1 MRFGYLLFLILV
13 SCASTPTGLGNNVP
27 SWVLKTPQTEGDSY
41 VFVASGTSASGDA
54 GEAEKAAAVDLR
66 DQIISYLGVKVTST
80 TSATAKGSLDSFRT
94 SVEQSVVSQSKAEIA
109 GLRIADRF
117 PLKQGQNLTIY
128 LKALYNKADLDQE
141 KARLAALFAQI
152 NDSVSKPEQKGDL
165 LNATGDIQGALD
177 QYTQAALAAL
187 NPQVDNGAISF
198 ARNLGKATTM
208 VSQLTLLPQT
218 NPSST
223 VVGQPFAQPFAVK
236 LVRGSGAEAVPIA
249 GASLRFNYKV
259 RQNGHLVLRS
269 VPETTGSD
277 GIALCHLPAPDF
289 AGQAELIVV
298 LDAGP
303 FLDRLSQV
311 PYESR
316 TPVDA
321 LEDAVGKTRVN
332 IEYRVVSAALK
343 YPIAWACPQ
352 ADASSGWTEVMTK
365 AGFQLHTVSS
375 EGLEGASE
383 EKAFRLLVSRS
394 PRTPRVAW
402 GEFRVEQTG
411 KDGDMVTARV
421 TGTVKVE
428 ETATARLLYSVTRT
442 RWGVGASLSE
452 AETSAFHQL
461 GADLGTSVVDNLP

>member
-1 MRFGYLLFLILV
+1 MRLRYLLLLTLA
-13 SCASTPTGLGNNVP
+13 SCASAPAGLGTNVP

-41 VFVASGTSASGDA
+41 VFVASGTSATGDA
-54 GEAEKAAAVDLR
+54 GQAEKAAAVDLR

-94 SVEQSVVSQSKAEIA
+94 SVEQTVVSQSKAEIA

-117 PLKQGQNLTIY
+117 PLKQGQSLTLY
-128 LKALYNKADLDQE
+128 VKALYNKADLDQE
-141 KARLAALFAQI
+141 KARIAALFAQI
-152 NDSVSKPEQKGDL
+152 DDSVSKPEQKGDL
-165 LNATGDIQGALD
+165 LNSTGDIQGALD
-177 QYTQAALAAL
+177 QYTQAALASL

-208 VSQLTLLPQT
+208 VSQLTLIAQE
-218 NPSST
+218 NPRST
-223 VVGQPFAQPFAVK
+223 VVGEPFPQPFAVK
-236 LVRGSGAEAVPIA
+236 LVRGTGADALPVA

-269 VPETTGSD
+269 VPEMTGQD
-277 GIALCHLPAPDF
+277 GIATCQLPAPDF
-289 AGQAELIVV
+289 AGHAELIVV

-321 LEDAVGKTRVN
+321 LEDAVGRTRLN
-332 IEYRVVSAALK
+332 IAYQVVSAALK
-343 YPIAWACPQ
+343 YPIAWACAQ
-352 ADASSGWTEVMTK
+352 NEASSGFTQVMTK
-365 AGFQLHTVSS
+365 AGFQLRSVSS
-375 EGLEGASE
+375 EGLGGASDE
-383 EKAFRLLVSRS
+383 RILRLLTSRS

-402 GEFRVEQTG
+402 GEFRVDQTG
-411 KDGDMVTARV
+411 KDGNMITARV
-421 TGTVKVE
+421 SGTVKVE
-428 ETATARLLYSVTRT
+428 EVATGRLLYSVTRG
-442 RWGVGASLSE
+442 RWGVGASVKE

-461 GADLGTSVVDNLP
+461 GADLGTSVIDNLP